1 MSGMAR
7 RFLFRRSLP
16 PQAGFAVYARL
27 LEEAATLASADA
39 GYPPD
44 WYAEHGT
51 AWVIRRSTIECPM
64 AIPRGVELE
73 IATWVADFRRVRSRR
88 EYTVRLPGEL
98 AAMLTAHTDWIYVDA
113 ASGRPRRIPD
123 EMMRA
128 FVPEGDVP
136 PLPRPT
142 LELPDAPAD
151 AFAVEL
157 VVDAADLDALDHVNN
172 AKYFDYLEAARRAMA
187 GNGLGARR
195 HDLEYLDEA
204 RAGDRLTCRI
214 WPLPSAAGE
223 IETAAEIRRSSGDG
237 LLTRARSAW
246 AS

>member
-1 MSGMAR
+1 MAR
-7 RFLFRRSLP
+7 RFSFRRSLP

-27 LEEAATLASADA
+27 LEESATLASADA

-44 WYAEHGT
+44 WYAGHAT

-88 EYTVRLPGEL
+88 EYTVRVPGEL
-98 AAMLTAHTDWIYVDA
+98 VAMLTA
-113 ASGRPRRIPD
+113 RIPD

-136 PLPRPT
+136 PLPRST

-151 AFAVEL
+151 AFVVEF

-214 WPLPSAAGE
+214 WPLRSAVGE
-223 IETAAEIRRSSGDG
+223 IETAAEIRRSSDDG